1 MINGHFTVEEQGA
14 TMRNMQKS
22 HSGDGD
28 LQGISRMDSY
38 RDSIGS
44 VRPQPAASAG
54 QWNTLR
60 AEGGQKA
67 VLPAQPGEQVNNK
80 TNFEADSEESAFS
93 MAENQT
99 ANICKTKR

>member
-28 LQGISRMDSY
+28 LQSVSKEDSD

-44 VRPQPAASAG
+44 VRPQSAASAG

-60 AEGGQKA
+60 AEGGQGA